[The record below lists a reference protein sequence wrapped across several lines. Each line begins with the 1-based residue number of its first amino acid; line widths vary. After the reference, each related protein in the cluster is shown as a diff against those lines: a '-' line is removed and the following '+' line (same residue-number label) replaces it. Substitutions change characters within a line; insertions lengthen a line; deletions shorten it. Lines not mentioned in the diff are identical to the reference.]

1 MAPTSVDSDG
11 IPRIDCHTHVFP
23 RKYLSE
29 LRKMNIPLG
38 QAIDDRFLSLEKR
51 KVDMDRAGIDRQVI
65 SVTVPGVDVS
75 TPETAVRLS
84 KIVNDELSALTEG
97 NERFIAV
104 ASLPMLSP
112 EDTVDELER
121 AINVL
126 GLRGAGLFTTVAG
139 RPIDL
144 REFWPVY
151 EVASRMGVPLFIH
164 PSAPPHEEVYRE
176 YRLLA
181 VLGFP
186 FETTYAATRLV
197 LSGLLEEYPDLKFVL
212 SHLGGTL
219 PYLVG
224 RIDDG
229 YRIYREHQGKIR
241 EAPSEYFRKMYLDTA
256 SFYEPAL
263 NCAHAFWGAER
274 MLLGSDYP
282 YGWVGDLGRCAESVE
297 RLKIGE
303 EAKMKI
309 LHGNAEKILQ
319 LNRCCE

>member
-1 MAPTSVDSDG
+1 MAPTSVDNDG
-11 IPRIDCHTHVFP
+11 IPRIDCHTHLFP

-29 LRKMNIPLG
+29 LRMMNIHLG

-51 KVDMDRAGIDRQVI
+51 RADMDRAGIDRQVI

-84 KIVNDELSALTEG
+84 KIVNDELAALTAG
-97 NERFIAV
+97 DERFIAL

-112 EDTVDELER
+112 EDAVEELER
-121 AINVL
+121 AIDVL

-139 RPIDL
+139 KPIDL
-144 REFWPVY
+144 IEFWPVY
-151 EVASRMGVPLFIH
+151 EVASKMRVPLFIH
-164 PSAPPHEEVYRE
+164 PSAPPHEEVYQE

-186 FETTYAATRLV
+186 FETTHAATRLV
-197 LSGLLEEYPDLKFVL
+197 LSGLLEEHPDLTFVL

-229 YRIYREHQGKIR
+229 NRIYREHQDKIR
-241 EAPSEYFRKMYLDTA
+241 EAPSEYLRKMYLDTA

-263 NCAHAFWGAER
+263 NCAHAFWGAEK

-297 RLKIGE
+297 RLEIGE
-303 EAKMKI
+303 EEKTKI
-309 LHGNAEKILQ
+309 LHRNAERVLKLHGSG
-319 LNRCCE
+319 